1 MLRIEKILS
10 PNKDGFCEQQ
20 NNNTVGFRVLALWGP
35 SLSPVLFSKELCDS
49 CKSESHGKSDS
60 RKATTCGK
68 SEFPSLWRSHQSNL
82 ALASLWLCIKCVL
95 EKQHNLVFLQRRTI
109 SSRLKNSANINPA
122 QQIWQIPLPH
132 GAWSSLTVLIVS
144 CLSLFSCYLYELPQ
158 WIIFLHLTPPL
169 LSGHLYFSKWLLHT
183 QHALSRIPTIS
194 PLHMSKPSKVH
205 DSIHNSISFD
215 NLSNTTGWNATMMFY
230 TWLQTL
236 AVAPLSWPAPCI

>member
-95 EKQHNLVFLQRRTI
+95 EKQHNLVFLQRRTV

-158 WIIFLHLTPPL
+158 WIIFLHLTPLVICIFPNGYSILNMLCPGYPL
-169 LSGHLYFSKWLLHT
+169 SLLCTCPNHLKSMTAFIIQLVLTTSPTRLAEMQPWCFIHGCRLSLLHLSPDLL
-183 QHALSRIPTIS
+183 HAYRR
-194 PLHMSKPSKVH
+194 
-205 DSIHNSISFD
+205 
-215 NLSNTTGWNATMMFY
+215 
-230 TWLQTL
+230 
-236 AVAPLSWPAPCI
+236 